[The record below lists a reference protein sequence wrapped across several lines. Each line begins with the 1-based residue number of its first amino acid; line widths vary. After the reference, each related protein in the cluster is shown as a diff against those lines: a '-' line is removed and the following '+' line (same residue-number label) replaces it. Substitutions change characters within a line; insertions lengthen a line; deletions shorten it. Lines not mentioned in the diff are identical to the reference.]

1 MLDERLQG
9 VKRPETPKKVQ
20 DFFTSVAKRYDLANS
35 LMSFGMHYSWKRKA
49 VKEAGVKEGMK
60 VLDICSGTNDVAIIE
75 AKIVGDGGH
84 ITALDWNEAMQAAGQ
99 FKIDKFGLS
108 DRITNVIGD
117 AEKLPFED
125 NTFDR
130 ATVAVA
136 SRHLNIDKHFQEMYR
151 VLKPGGRGVCVD
163 FFQPPNPL
171 FGRLYNFYSYAI
183 MPKIGTWITG
193 DKTGVYDYLPDSI
206 RVYYTPED
214 FSKEM
219 IGAGFKDVKYYPLTQ
234 GIVYVHAGNK

>member
-35 LMSFGMHYSWKRKA
+35 LMSFGLHYSWKRKA
-49 VKEAGVKEGMK
+49 VKEAGVKEGMQ
-60 VLDICSGTNDVAIIE
+60 VLDICSGTNDVAILE
-75 AKIVGDGGH
+75 AKIVGEKGH
-84 ITALDWNEAMQAAGQ
+84 VTALDWNEAMQAAGR
-99 FKIDKFGLS
+99 FKVDKFGLT
-108 DRITNVIGD
+108 DRVTNVIGD

-171 FGRLYNFYSYAI
+171 FRRLYNFYSYAI
-183 MPKIGTWITG
+183 MPKIGTWVTG

-219 IGAGFKDVKYYPLTQ
+219 KNAGFKDVKYYPITQ